1 MPEPSDAIDPAQQVY
16 SKAKYLGNHCQGQTE
31 IQLNGLAPTIR
42 SEHHGNIEF
51 RRLSSE
57 HGGTH
62 IEELLSGLEER
73 RLTVRECALIQ
84 TFPPDYRFIIH
95 KTEGRG
101 FLLSSSGAYKIIGNA
116 VPPVLAYHIAKRLE
130 EVWPLYFEK

>member
-1 MPEPSDAIDPAQQVY
+1 M
-16 SKAKYLGNHCQGQTE
+16 
-31 IQLNGLAPTIR
+31 
-42 SEHHGNIEF
+42 
-51 RRLSSE
+51 
-57 HGGTH
+57 
-62 IEELLSGLEER
+62 EER

>member
-1 MPEPSDAIDPAQQVY
+1 MYSQRRRIVTY
-16 SKAKYLGNHCQGQTE
+16 CHNSKAKYLGNHCQGQTE
-31 IQLNGLAPTIR
+31 IQLDGLAPTIR

-51 RRLSSE
+51 RRLSAE

-62 IEELLSGLEER
+62 TEELASGLEER

-84 TFPPDYRFIIH
+84 TFPPDYRFIIP

-130 EVWPLYFEK
+130 ELWPLYFEK